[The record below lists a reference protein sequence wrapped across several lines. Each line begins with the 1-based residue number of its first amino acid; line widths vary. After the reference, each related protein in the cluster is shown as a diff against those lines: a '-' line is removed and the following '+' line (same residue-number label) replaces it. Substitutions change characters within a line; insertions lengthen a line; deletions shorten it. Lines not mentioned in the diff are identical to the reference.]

1 MLLLERSNKSNPTW
15 RIMSKDSIGVAVI
28 GAGMAGK
35 AHAAAYR
42 QGTAVFGPGLPPVR
56 LVSVADAYEP
66 LAVEVARRFG
76 FERHDT
82 SWQAIAEADDIDVV
96 SVVVANHLHR
106 EIVDALLAA
115 GKHVLCEKPL
125 AASLDDARAMVAAAD
140 AAAERGLVARIGL
153 TYLRSPGIAF
163 VGELVRSGRLG
174 AFVNFDGEYWTDYAC
189 NPDGPIS
196 WRFKG
201 EPGTGALADVGSHLS
216 YLGELFG
223 GRVSAVRGGTLHTA
237 YTSRPKPLGQVIGHE
252 GGAVSDE
259 REAVENDDVAGFFVD
274 YADGG
279 TGSLQVSR
287 VAAGHPNTLKFEVF
301 CTGGSASFDFRNPG
315 QVHINVLDGGDKDIA
330 GTRTVVL
337 GPEHPYWRDGL
348 AMDAPGVAIGQN
360 DGFVFQARAFL
371 EEVAGLP
378 ESECLPRNADFAE
391 GLHNM
396 ELLAAVAES
405 ARLGGAEVAVPGPLV
420 PTA

>member
-1 MLLLERSNKSNPTW
+1 MSN
-15 RIMSKDSIGVAVI
+15 DSIGVAVI

-42 QGTAVFGPGLPPVR
+42 QATATFGPGLPPVR
-56 LVSVADAYEP
+56 LVSIADAYAP
-66 LAVEVARRFG
+66 LAAEAARRFG

-82 SWQAIAEADDIDVV
+82 SWQAVAAADDIDVV

-125 AASLDDARAMVAAAD
+125 AAGLDDAQAMVAAAD
-140 AAAERGLVARIGL
+140 AAAEKGIVARIGL
-153 TYLRSPGIAF
+153 TFLRSPGIAF
-163 VGELVRSGRLG
+163 LGELVASGRLG
-174 AFVNFDGEYWTDYAC
+174 EFVNFDGEYWTDYAC
-189 NPDGPIS
+189 DPDSPIS

-201 EPGTGALADVGSHLS
+201 GPGTGALADVGSHLS
-216 YLGELFG
+216 YIGELFG
-223 GRVSAVRGGTLHTA
+223 GRVRAVRGGTLHTA
-237 YTSRPKPLGQVIGHE
+237 VPSRPKPLGQVIGHE

-259 REAVENDDVAGFFVD
+259 REAVENDDVAGFFVE
-274 YADGG
+274 YAAGG

-287 VAAGHPNTLKFEVF
+287 VAPGHPNTLKFEVF

-315 QVHINVLDGGDKDIA
+315 QVRICLLDDTDPDLR
-330 GTRTVVL
+330 GTRTVTL
-337 GPEHPYWRDGL
+337 GPAHPYWKDGL
-348 AMDAPGVAIGQN
+348 AMDAPGVAVGQN

-371 EEVAGLP
+371 EEVAGIP
-378 ESECLPRNADFAE
+378 EDESLPRNADFAD

-396 ELLAAVAES
+396 QLLDAVAQS
-405 ARLGGAEVAVPGPLV
+405 ALAGGAQVLV
-420 PTA
+420 P

>member
-1 MLLLERSNKSNPTW
+1 
-15 RIMSKDSIGVAVI
+15 MSKDSIGVAVI
-28 GAGMAGK
+28 GGGMAGK

-42 QGTAVFGPGLPPVR
+42 QATATYGPGLPPVR
-56 LVSVADAYEP
+56 LVSIADAYEP
-66 LAVEVARRFG
+66 LAADAARRFG

-82 SWQAIAEADDIDVV
+82 SWQAIVDADDIDVV

-106 EIVDALLAA
+106 EIVEALLAA

-125 AASLDDARAMVAAAD
+125 AASLDDAQAMVAAAD

-153 TYLRSPGIAF
+153 TFLRSPGIAF
-163 VGELVRSGRLG
+163 LGDLVRSGRLG
-174 AFVNFDGEYWTDYAC
+174 EFVNFDGEYWTDYAC

-201 EPGTGALADVGSHLS
+201 GPGTGALADVGSHLS
-216 YLGELFG
+216 YIGELFG
-223 GRVSAVRGGTLHTA
+223 GRVRAVRGGTLHTA
-237 YTSRPKPLGQVIGHE
+237 YPTRPKPLGQVVGHE

-259 REAVENDDVAGFFVD
+259 REPVENDDVAGFFVD

-287 VAAGHPNTLKFEVF
+287 VAPGHPNTLKFEVF
-301 CTGGSASFDFRNPG
+301 CTKGSASFDFRNPG
-315 QVHINVLDGGDKDIA
+315 QVHVNVVGDGDADLG
-330 GTRTVVL
+330 GTRTIVL
-337 GPEHPYWRDGL
+337 GPEHPYWRGGL
-348 AMDAPGVAIGQN
+348 AMDAPGVGVGQN

-371 EEVAGLP
+371 DEVAGVPASDGLP
-378 ESECLPRNADFAE
+378 PNADFAE

-396 ELLAAVAES
+396 RLLDAVTRS
-405 ARLGGAEVAVPGPLV
+405 ALAGGAEVPVP
-420 PTA
+420 

>member
-1 MLLLERSNKSNPTW
+1 MSN
-15 RIMSKDSIGVAVI
+15 DSIGVAVI

-42 QGTAVFGPGLPPVR
+42 QATAIFGPGLPPVR
-56 LVSVADAYEP
+56 LVSIADAYAP
-66 LAVEVARRFG
+66 LGAEAARRFG

-82 SWQAIAEADDIDVV
+82 SWQEIAAADDIDVV

-106 EIVDALLAA
+106 EIVDALLTA

-125 AASLDDARAMVAAAD
+125 AAGLDDAQAMVAAAD
-140 AAAERGLVARIGL
+140 AAAERGIVARIGL
-153 TYLRSPGIAF
+153 TFLRSPGIAF
-163 VGELVRSGRLG
+163 LGELVASGRLG
-174 AFVNFDGEYWTDYAC
+174 EFVHFDGEYWTDYAC
-189 NPDGPIS
+189 DPDSPIS

-201 EPGTGALADVGSHLS
+201 GPGTGALADVGSHLS

-223 GRVSAVRGGTLHTA
+223 GRVRAVRGGTLHTA
-237 YTSRPKPLGQVIGHE
+237 VTSRPKPLGQVIGHE

-259 REAVENDDVAGFFVD
+259 REAVENDDVAGFFVE
-274 YADGG
+274 YAAGG

-287 VAAGHPNTLKFEVF
+287 VAPGHPNTLKFEVF

-315 QVHINVLDGGDKDIA
+315 QVRICLLDDADPDLRGP
-330 GTRTVVL
+330 RTVTL
-337 GPEHPYWRDGL
+337 GPAHPYWKDGL
-348 AMDAPGVAIGQN
+348 AMDAPGVAVGQN

-371 EEVAGLP
+371 EEVAGIP
-378 ESECLPRNADFAE
+378 EYESLPRNADFAD

-396 ELLAAVAES
+396 QLLDAVAQS
-405 ARLGGAEVAVPGPLV
+405 ALADGAQVLV
-420 PTA
+420 P